1 MTASV
6 PGSKSEKLL
15 PPLEL
20 EAMKSL
26 WALEEGTVYEVQQRM
41 RRTRDLA
48 YTTVM
53 TLLDR
58 LAKKGVVS
66 RRKQSRSYVYKPVL
80 QRKDALELALDRL
93 VHDFFDDSR
102 QDLRAHLGG
111 VHLPEAHLENG
122 PRPAIRD
129 RPADE
134 DEPLDSALL

>member
-1 MTASV
+1 MNTPAT
-6 PGSKSEKLL
+6 GSKPEKLL

-20 EAMKSL
+20 GAMKSL
-26 WALEEGTVYEVQQRM
+26 WALGEGTVSQVQEHM
-41 RRTRDLA
+41 RPARALA

-58 LAKKGVVS
+58 LAKKGAVS

-80 QRKDALELALDRL
+80 QRQEALELALDRL

-102 QDLRAHLGG
+102 QQLW
-111 VHLPEAHLENG
+111 AHLENG
-122 PRPAIRD
+122 PRPAAPDRPTARD
-129 RPADE
+129 RPAAE

>member
-1 MTASV
+1 MNTSA
-6 PGSKSEKLL
+6 PGSKPEKLL

-26 WALEEGTVYEVQQRM
+26 WALGEGTVSQVQQHM
-41 RRTRDLA
+41 RPARALA

-58 LAKKGVVS
+58 LAKKGAVS

-80 QRKDALELALDRL
+80 QRQEALELALDRL
-93 VHDFFDDSR
+93 LRDFFGDSR
-102 QDLRAHLGG
+102 QQLRAHL
-111 VHLPEAHLENG
+111 ENE
-122 PRPAIRD
+122 PRPAAPDRPTARD
-129 RPADE
+129 RPAAE